1 MKKHIF
7 ILFLSMA
14 SILFFQSC
22 SLQKQDGNMK
32 VVSINKVVNKDIPG
46 YEICS
51 SFTFEKTDVV
61 KYFSLAEQVDGHEF
75 HSEAIILPCK
85 YQGSIDINGNLL
97 QWEVNAG
104 GAGYLYNDKKIN
116 KKYLCKGSCCKIFPN
131 LC

>member
-1 MKKHIF
+1 MT
-7 ILFLSMA
+7 
-14 SILFFQSC
+14 
-22 SLQKQDGNMK
+22 
-32 VVSINKVVNKDIPG
+32 VVSINKVVIKDVPD

-51 SFTFEKTDVV
+51 SFTLKKTDVV

-85 YQGSIDINGNLL
+85 YLGSIDINGNLL

-116 KKYLCKGSCCKIFPN
+116 KKYLCKVNCCKTFPN

>member
-1 MKKHIF
+1 MKKNIF

-14 SILFFQSC
+14 LILILQSC
-22 SLQKQDGNMK
+22 SLQNKNEKMK
-32 VVSINKVVNKDIPG
+32 VISIKKVINKNTPG

-51 SFTFEKTDVV
+51 SFTLEKPDIV
-61 KYFSLAEQVDGHEF
+61 KYFTLAEQVDGHEF

-85 YQGSIDINGNLL
+85 YQGLININGNFL

-104 GAGYLYNDKKIN
+104 GAGYLYNDKKVN
-116 KKYLCKGSCCKIFPN
+116 KKYLCKGNCCKILLD